1 MKKSFFEFQILF
13 GKAELSR
20 MNKGLALFFAIVG
33 TLLLAGISYSL
44 ALGNVWLV
52 LLFSLVSIG
61 FIGFGFV
68 VKAKQRKR
76 NGG

>member
-1 MKKSFFEFQILF
+1 
-13 GKAELSR
+13 
-20 MNKGLALFFAIVG
+20 MNKGLALFFAILG
-33 TLLLAGISYSL
+33 TILLAGISYSIS
-44 ALGNVWLV
+44 LGNGWLV
-52 LLFSLVSIG
+52 LLFSVLSVA